1 MLNYPFPYEK
11 PDVAQSFA
19 SLRDLLLSAVNETD
33 EVSVSLLGSRAE
45 ATQLYAGSQS
55 IFGPVY

>member
-11 PDVAQSFA
+11 PDVAQSFV

-33 EVSVSLLGSRAE
+33 EVSVSFLGSRADPFSAPFTE
-45 ATQLYAGSQS
+45 TSRRTL
-55 IFGPVY
+55 